1 MDGWR
6 RMRRERE
13 VLLPYSIIS
22 FFSLLFVA
30 LLMHTFLF
38 LYILF
43 PSFFL
48 KLGFIDGDIYSLFS
62 FHFAALGECKKRR
75 RGKGNELS
83 WMCICIYKLYI
94 LSQVKVKGVI
104 FLSIFLPPSI

>member
-1 MDGWR
+1 LGERENVYGWV
-6 RMRRERE
+6 EEDEKGRE
-13 VLLPYSIIS
+13 VLLPYSIVS

-48 KLGFIDGDIYSLFS
+48 KLSFIDGDIYSLFS

-75 RGKGNELS
+75 GKGNELS
-83 WMCICIYKLYI
+83 WMYI
-94 LSQVKVKGVI
+94 
-104 FLSIFLPPSI
+104 

>member
-1 MDGWR
+1 MGGGGGG
-6 RMRRERE
+6 ESE
-13 VLLPYSIIS
+13 VLLPYSIVS

-48 KLGFIDGDIYSLFS
+48 KLSFIDGDIYILF
-62 FHFAALGECKKRR
+62 F
-75 RGKGNELS
+75 
-83 WMCICIYKLYI
+83 
-94 LSQVKVKGVI
+94 
-104 FLSIFLPPSI
+104 PSILPHWVNAKKEGGRVTN